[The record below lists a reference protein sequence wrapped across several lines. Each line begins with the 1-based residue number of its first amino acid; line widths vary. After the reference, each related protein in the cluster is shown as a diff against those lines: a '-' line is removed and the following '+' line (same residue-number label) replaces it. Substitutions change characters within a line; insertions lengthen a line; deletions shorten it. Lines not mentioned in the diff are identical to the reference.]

1 MPRYVAL
8 SKSTHRH
15 AGLVPAGLSHA
26 LGQAAVPVV
35 AEELPHLMP
44 TMALAFVPS
53 SAQQGE
59 LELVALQS
67 LQAGVNVYVHTN
79 GRWIGGY
86 QPAWYRAHPFKL
98 LPDETSQRQV
108 VCIDEEAAAL
118 ELDASEGATR
128 LFNDEGEPTQR
139 LKDTITFLEKV
150 GNAQTLTQRLVN
162 QLHQAGVIV
171 PWQVTARHPESEAG
185 RQVPGLHHIDETAL
199 KALAPETLAEL
210 AQSGALTVAYSQLLS
225 EHRLKGLERLYQLRN
240 AAEHEAA
247 KDDVDLDELFDGGDD
262 DITFNFDS

>member
-8 SKSTHRH
+8 SKSAHRH
-15 AGLVPAGLSHA
+15 AGIVSAGLSHA

-35 AEELPHLMP
+35 AEELPQLLP
-44 TMALAFVPS
+44 TMALAFVTS
-53 SAQQGE
+53 SDNSEE
-59 LELVALQS
+59 LELAALQS

-108 VCIDEEAAAL
+108 VCVDEASAAL
-118 ELDASEGATR
+118 ELQAGDNAVR
-128 LFNDEGEPTQR
+128 LFDEQGEPTQR

-150 GNAQTLTQRLVN
+150 GNAQKLTQTLVN
-162 QLHQAGVIV
+162 QLHRAGVIV
-171 PWQVTARHPESEAG
+171 PWQVAVRQPDNEAG
-185 RQVPGLHHIDETAL
+185 RQVPGLHHIDESAL
-199 KALAPETLAEL
+199 KALPAETLAEL
-210 AQSGALTVAYSQLLS
+210 AKSGALTVAYSQLLS
-225 EHRLKGLERLYQLRN
+225 EHRLKGLERLYQLRT
-240 AAEHEAA
+240 AAENEAP
-247 KDDVDLDELFDGGDD
+247 KEEVDLDELFDGGDE